1 MIYIV
6 EDDAAIRELEQ
17 YALQS
22 SGYEAQSFESSEG
35 FWQAMHAA
43 EPELVILDV
52 MLPGEDGFSILKKLR
67 NTPSLRRLP
76 IIMVTAKSSELDTVR
91 GLDCGAD
98 DYITKPFGIMEF
110 LSRVRAARRSAPEEK
125 TNVYAFHEILLDNAR
140 HSVTV
145 NGAHVDLTYKEYS
158 LLRLLLEKH
167 QPCRHPRD
175 DFAGGVG
182 HRHFGGEPHRGHAHP
197 HPAQKAGRCREVHLH
212 CAQGRPISWPTARRR
227 PKNETTEH
235 GRKKSA
241 TGCSSWALSGS
252 SAPPHSASSCS
263 IRRSGNRH
271 GPRWKMKRIWLLP
284 AVSRSTHRAS
294 FPPTSTQSAHHADR
308 IGRHGAV

>member
-22 SGYEAQSFESSEG
+22 SGYEVTSFESSEP

-98 DYITKPFGIMEF
+98 DYISKPFGIMEF
-110 LSRVRAARRSAPEEK
+110 LSRVRAALRRSAPEARP
-125 TNVYAFHEILLDNAR
+125 NVLSFHEILLDNAR
-140 HSVTV
+140 HNVTV
-145 NGAHVDLTYKEYS
+145 SGTPVELTYK
-158 LLRLLLEKH
+158 
-167 QPCRHPRD
+167 
-175 DFAGGVG
+175 
-182 HRHFGGEPHRGHAHP
+182 
-197 HPAQKAGRCREVHLH
+197 
-212 CAQGRPISWPTARRR
+212 
-227 PKNETTEH
+227 
-235 GRKKSA
+235 
-241 TGCSSWALSGS
+241 
-252 SAPPHSASSCS
+252 
-263 IRRSGNRH
+263 
-271 GPRWKMKRIWLLP
+271 
-284 AVSRSTHRAS
+284 
-294 FPPTSTQSAHHADR
+294 
-308 IGRHGAV
+308 

>member
-22 SGYEAQSFESSEG
+22 SGYEVTSFESSEP

-98 DYITKPFGIMEF
+98 DYISKPFGIMEF
-110 LSRVRAARRSAPEEK
+110 LSRVRAALRRSAPEARP
-125 TNVYAFHEILLDNAR
+125 NVLSFHEILLD
-140 HSVTV
+140 
-145 NGAHVDLTYKEYS
+145 KEYS
-158 LLRLLLEKH
+158 LMRLLLENTNL
-167 QPCRHPRD
+167 
-175 DFAGGVG
+175 VVT
-182 HRHFGGEPHRGHAHP
+182 
-197 HPAQKAGRCREVHLH
+197 RETILQVVW
-212 CAQGRPISWPTARRR
+212 GTDISVESRTVDMHIR
-227 PKNETTEH
+227 TL
-235 GRKKSA
+235 RKKLGDA
-241 TGCSSWALSGS
+241 GKYICTVRKVGYKLTDEEEAGEE
-252 SAPPHSASSCS
+252 
-263 IRRSGNRH
+263 
-271 GPRWKMKRIWLLP
+271 
-284 AVSRSTHRAS
+284 
-294 FPPTSTQSAHHADR
+294 
-308 IGRHGAV
+308 